1 MSLPLADRGRPWDAS
16 EAEKRVRTW
25 AKAEDGPNAKYA
37 EAFFYHAA
45 DAAKFGDYKLPF
57 ADVIGDKLT
66 AIPRAIFAVAA
77 VLQGGRGGVDI
88 PAADKARI
96 KEEVAAYYARM
107 RKEFDDAS
115 IKAPWERSEP
125 DFTERDL
132 DEVQTRDFDVDG
144 VRVVSAKDRTVDLSF
159 SSETPIQRPWGREIL
174 DHTPGSIRMTRL
186 NNGAPVLLNH
196 DPNQHVGVV
205 EKAFIGDD
213 RKGSAHVRFS
223 NTQAGQ
229 DAFQDVQD
237 GIRRG
242 VSVGY
247 RYHAKP
253 IEEDGAGGAQ
263 YRFMDWEPLE
273 LTLASL
279 PADASVGVGRSIN
292 QKEGI
297 QMPDVKT
304 PEQLT
309 AERAAE
315 ITAARTSELDRMRR
329 INALAAKWGQRDT
342 QIAEQAPK
350 FIENGKSVEEFRD
363 FVFERL
369 EAVGAAV
376 AAKPTPIG
384 LTTNEKR
391 KFNLTRLIN
400 HLAEPNDRKLREI
413 AGFEVD
419 VIEAAAK
426 LPVPHGGERRGVH
439 IPVDVLML
447 TPEEK
452 REIQTTGT
460 GGDLVATNL
469 LAQDFIDI
477 LRINT
482 QVMKLGPTVLP
493 GLVGNV
499 AIPAQTGA
507 AAVYWVAESTAPTE
521 SDQVFAQVTLSP
533 KTISANT
540 KYSRK
545 TLLQATPAIE
555 GLVRTDLAKVMGIG
569 VDLAAIN
576 GSGAAGQPTGILNVA
591 GIGSVAIGANGGT
604 PTWGSIVQLEE
615 QLGNANALMGNLG
628 FLTNSRVSSTLK
640 QTAKIGSTYPVFL
653 LEEPYNELLGYK
665 FVVDN
670 NIPNNLTKGTSAG
683 VCSAMI
689 FGNWSDLLIG
699 EWGGFDMIV
708 DPYSFSTQGGVQITV
723 FQTLDIQVRHAVS
736 FAADVD
742 YTTL

>member
-1 MSLPLADRGRPWDAS
+1 MPLPLADRGRPWDAG
-16 EAEKRVRTW
+16 EAEKRIRTW

-45 DAAKFGDYKLPF
+45 DASKFGDYKLPF
-57 ADVIGDKLT
+57 ADVVGDKLT
-66 AIPRAIFAVAA
+66 AVPRAIFAVAA

-96 KEEVAAYYARM
+96 KGEVAAYYARM

-125 DFTERDL
+125 DFSDRDL
-132 DEVQTRDFDVDG
+132 DAVQTRDFDVDG
-144 VRVVSAKDRTVDLSF
+144 VRVVSAKDHTVELSF
-159 SSETPIQRPWGREIL
+159 SSEQPIQRPWGREVL

-213 RKGSAHVRFS
+213 RKGRASVRFS

-253 IEEDGAGGAQ
+253 IEEGSDGVAQ

-279 PADASVGVGRSIN
+279 PADASVGVGRSI
-292 QKEGI
+292 QSTKEDI
-297 QMPDVKT
+297 NMPEVKT

-329 INALAAKWGQRDT
+329 INALAATWGKRDK
-342 QIAEQAPK
+342 QIGDEAPK

-369 EAVGAAV
+369 ETTGAAV
-376 AAKPTPIG
+376 VAERTPLGLKPA
-384 LTTNEKR
+384 EKQR
-391 KFNLTRLIN
+391 FSMVKLIN
-400 HLAEPNDRKLREI
+400 HLSEPNNLKLREV
-413 AGFEVD
+413 AAFELD
-419 VIEAAAK
+419 VVSAAAK
-426 LPVPHGGERRGVH
+426 TPAADGGERRGVH
-439 IPVDVLML
+439 IPVDVLTL
-447 TPEEK
+447 SPEEK
-452 REIQTTGT
+452 REIQVGGT
-460 GGDLVATNL
+460 GGELVATKL
-469 LAQDFIDI
+469 LAQDFIDL
-477 LRINT
+477 LRIKS

-499 AIPAQTGA
+499 AIPQQTGA
-507 AAVYWVAESTAPTE
+507 ASVYWVAESAAPTE
-521 SDQVFAQVTLSP
+521 SDATFSQVTLSP
-533 KTISANT
+533 STIAANT
-540 KYSRK
+540 KMSRK

-555 GLVRTDLAKVMGIG
+555 GLVRNDLTKVMAIGI
-569 VDLAAIN
+569 DNAAIN
-576 GSGAAGQPTGILNVA
+576 GTGSSGQPTGILNTS
-591 GIGSVAIGANGGT
+591 GIGSVALGTNGGA
-604 PTWGSIVQLEE
+604 PTWAGIVGFEE

-628 FLTNSRVSSTLK
+628 FLTNSRVSSALK
-640 QTAKIGSTYPVFL
+640 QTAKIGTTYPVFL
-653 LEEPYNELLGYK
+653 LEAPYDELLGYK
-665 FVVDN
+665 FVVSN
-670 NIPNNLTKGTSAG
+670 NIPNNLTKGTGTNLSA
-683 VCSAMI
+683 AI
-689 FGNWSDLLIG
+689 FGNWSDLLVG

-723 FQTLDIQVRHAVS
+723 FQSVAINVRHPVS

-742 YTTL
+742 IIAA